1 MSTGMFDEGRAGW
14 EQDLQSLNLMYLTLL
29 RDALREDF
37 QRACAAFGIHKIR
50 FAQRLEGMD
59 HGALVRL
66 AKAMGSNNFIRF
78 DETMAMEI
86 LVDRVIEGAT
96 EDEIRISV
104 MAHVATDRGRA
115 DYAGA

>member
-1 MSTGMFDEGRAGW
+1 MSTGMFDDGQSGW

-29 RDALREDF
+29 RTALREDF
-37 QRACAAFGIHKIR
+37 QRACASFGLNKIR

-59 HGALVRL
+59 QGQLMRL

-104 MAHVATDRGRA
+104 MAHVATDRGRT
-115 DYAGA
+115 DYSGA